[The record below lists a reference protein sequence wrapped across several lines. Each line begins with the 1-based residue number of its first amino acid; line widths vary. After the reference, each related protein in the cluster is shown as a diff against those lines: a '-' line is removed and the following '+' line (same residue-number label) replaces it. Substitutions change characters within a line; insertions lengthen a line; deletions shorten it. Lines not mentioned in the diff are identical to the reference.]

1 MAGDS
6 FMDLDSLALL
16 RTNSPSWKLL
26 ASDDAAF
33 CCSFFYHEFLE
44 NNVRNLSEARLVLD
58 MRTFLSEK
66 HSLSGEAIPDE
77 EELSEEAHFYLRR
90 WSDEDHRWLRR
101 FYQNRQTFYDLTTA
115 GQKAVEWL
123 ESLKSR
129 SFIGTESRLHTFF
142 HLLHEIEHQANPDRE
157 ERLKYLEAQKNEL
170 NRKIRDLKQGGKVEV
185 LDDVQIKERFMEAMD
200 IASGILSDFREVK
213 DKFQQIYM
221 EFRDEVNEWEHGKG
235 ALLEQFIADREV
247 IEESEQGKSFAAFF
261 DYLMAFSQQRD
272 FDETM
277 RKILKL
283 SALAKSM
290 DRYDALHIK
299 QAWVDGAEDVQETI
313 AKLSEQIS
321 WYVNENNLQEKKNI
335 YFQIKEIEKKALSIK
350 GKEPKEKDF
359 MEVSELSPSI
369 SLPLERVPRMPPAK
383 MELEAHN
390 LELGTHHG
398 SLDAIFNQVYVDK
411 KVLKNHIDEMLDTW
425 DKVTL
430 KDVLDMY
437 PLEKGLFELLAYM
450 EIAKSEH
457 HQFLPE
463 KDRIVFQGVD
473 GRSRYV
479 DMDRIVFE
487 KRNSNG

>member
-1 MAGDS
+1 MAKDG

-16 RTNSPSWKLL
+16 RNSSPSWKLL

-58 MRTFLSEK
+58 MRTALSEK
-66 HSLSGEAIPDE
+66 HSLAGEDIPDE
-77 EELSEEAHFYLRR
+77 EELREEARFYLRK

-101 FYQNRQTFYDLTTA
+101 FYRDHQTFYDLTTA

-142 HLLHEIEHQANPDRE
+142 HLLHEIEHQANPDKE
-157 ERLKYLEAQKNEL
+157 ERLKYLTAQKKEI
-170 NRKIRDLKQGGKVEV
+170 NRKIQDLKAGGKVDV

-200 IASGILSDFREVK
+200 IAGGILSDFREVK
-213 DKFQQIYM
+213 DKFHQIYT

-247 IEESEQGKSFAAFF
+247 IEESEQGKSFTAFF

-277 RKILKL
+277 RKILTLKAL
-283 SALAKSM
+283 SQET

-299 QAWVDGAEDVQETI
+299 QAWVDGAEDVQQTI

-335 YFQIKEIEKKALSIK
+335 YFQIKEIEKKAMAMK
-350 GKEPKEKDF
+350 GREPKEKNF
-359 MEVSELSPSI
+359 MTLSDGAPTI
-369 SLPLERVPRMPPAK
+369 SLPMERTLRMPPAK
-383 MELEAHN
+383 MELDAHA
-390 LELGTHHG
+390 LEIGEHHG

-411 KVLKNHIDEMLDTW
+411 KVLKEHIEDMLETW
-425 DKVTL
+425 GPVTL
-430 KDVLDMY
+430 KDVLDAY

-457 HQFLPE
+457 HTFLPE
-463 KDRIVFQGVD
+463 KDRIPFKGID
-473 GRSRYV
+473 GRERYV
-479 DMDRIVFE
+479 EMDRIVFE
-487 KRNSNG
+487 KGKNHG

>member
-1 MAGDS
+1 MANDS
-6 FMDLDSLALL
+6 FMDLDSLAVL

-33 CCSFFYHEFLE
+33 CCSFFYREFIE

-58 MRTFLSEK
+58 MRSFLSEK
-66 HSLSGEAIPDE
+66 HSLAGEAIPDDDD
-77 EELSEEAHFYLRR
+77 LADEAKLYLRR

-123 ESLKSR
+123 ASLKSR

-157 ERLKYLEAQKNEL
+157 ERLKYLEKQRNEL
-170 NRKIRDLKQGGKVEV
+170 NRKIRDLKAGGRVEV

-200 IASGILSDFREVK
+200 IAGGILSDFREVK
-213 DKFQQIYM
+213 DKFQQIYTQ
-221 EFRDEVNEWEHGKG
+221 FRDEVNEWEHGKG

-283 SALAKSM
+283 SALSKDM

-299 QAWVDGAEDVQETI
+299 QAWVDGAEDVQQTI

-335 YFQIKEIEKKALSIK
+335 YFQIKEIERR
-350 GKEPKEKDF
+350 PF
-359 MEVSELSPSI
+359 P
-369 SLPLERVPRMPPAK
+369 
-383 MELEAHN
+383 
-390 LELGTHHG
+390 
-398 SLDAIFNQVYVDK
+398 
-411 KVLKNHIDEMLDTW
+411 
-425 DKVTL
+425 
-430 KDVLDMY
+430 
-437 PLEKGLFELLAYM
+437 
-450 EIAKSEH
+450 
-457 HQFLPE
+457 
-463 KDRIVFQGVD
+463 
-473 GRSRYV
+473 
-479 DMDRIVFE
+479 
-487 KRNSNG
+487 